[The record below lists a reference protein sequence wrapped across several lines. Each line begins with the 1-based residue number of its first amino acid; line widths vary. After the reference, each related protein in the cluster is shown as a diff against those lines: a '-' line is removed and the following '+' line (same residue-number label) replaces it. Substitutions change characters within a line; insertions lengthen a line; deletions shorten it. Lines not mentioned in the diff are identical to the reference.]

1 MKYLFDAS
9 SIFEIIKAGN
19 LKSLVDGYTT
29 DLARFELGNVIW
41 KEVNLTKRI
50 SFSEGERMIALII
63 DALGLMGVVETLDLK
78 EVLLFATKHKL
89 TYYDASYAY
98 ASIKNKL
105 VLVTEDNELRKNSSG
120 FTKVVSAKDIG
131 VD

>member
-50 SFSEGERMIALII
+50 SFSEGERMISIVT
-63 DALGLMGVVETLDLK
+63 MRVVNYK
-78 EVLLFATKHKL
+78 M
-89 TYYDASYAY
+89 
-98 ASIKNKL
+98 N
-105 VLVTEDNELRKNSSG
+105 
-120 FTKVVSAKDIG
+120 
-131 VD
+131 

>member
-41 KEVNLTKRI
+41 KEVNLTKG
-50 SFSEGERMIALII
+50 S
-63 DALGLMGVVETLDLK
+63 
-78 EVLLFATKHKL
+78 LLAREK
-89 TYYDASYAY
+89 
-98 ASIKNKL
+98 
-105 VLVTEDNELRKNSSG
+105 G
-120 FTKVVSAKDIG
+120 
-131 VD
+131 